1 MAWPPR
7 MPGFGAH
14 RMEPVPVSGSL
25 TRLANTPYSPTMEA
39 GNTCGLE
46 LMSTVTIGLPV
57 SRETAES
64 SSSRAFWPPSSSSV
78 AVEQVSPTS
87 WTTSPTTATIRS
99 DWRAL
104 ATASS
109 IRAWSTAAETPIF
122 GRGWPS
128 G

>member
-1 MAWPPR
+1 
-7 MPGFGAH
+7 
-14 RMEPVPVSGSL
+14 
-25 TRLANTPYSPTMEA
+25 MEA

-57 SRETAES
+57 
-64 SSSRAFWPPSSSSV
+64 RARRRR
-78 AVEQVSPTS
+78 AVEQGVLATEQFERGGGAGSPTS

-109 IRAWSTAAETPIF
+109 IIADRRRRNADF